1 MYLEPTGVSASE
13 LGSLNSCLV
22 EGDSTQQ
29 QRARKIRR
37 RALGISIVLQTI
49 FVAGLILFPLLSRGE
64 RIELKNV
71 TPIPPYTPYGHPSH
85 NPNPNRRHTPA
96 PCTFCP
102 GIHFSPITIT
112 RDENQAND
120 NPEDPNIPPGSPTSP
135 DNGIRSSSH
144 DGPARPN
151 TDAVENHEK
160 EKTRRISISQ
170 LQPAML
176 SYRVE
181 PVYPA
186 LPKQL
191 HREGRVELRAV
202 IATDGSIQLL
212 EAVSGD
218 PLFYPSALSAVREWR
233 YHPTILNGVPV
244 EVDTHIIVVYSLP
257 H

>member
-96 PCTFCP
+96 PCTFCA

-120 NPEDPNIPPGSPTSP
+120 NSEDPNIPPGSTTGTGPVPFGS
-135 DNGIRSSSH
+135 DG
-144 DGPARPN
+144 GPARPK
-151 TDAVENHEK
+151 TQVVEPPEV

-218 PLFYPSALSAVREWR
+218 PLFYQSALSAVREWR
-233 YHPTILNGVPV
+233 YHPTILNGHAV

>member
-49 FVAGLILFPLLSRGE
+49 FVASLILFPLLSRGE

-71 TPIPPYTPYGHPSH
+71 TPIPPYAPYGHVAHPTGDT
-85 NPNPNRRHTPA
+85 RRHAPA
-96 PCTFCP
+96 PCSVCP
-102 GIHFSPITIT
+102 WIHNTAPIIPT
-112 RDENQAND
+112 ND
-120 NPEDPNIPPGSPTSP
+120 PHPAGETNDPNIAPGSPTGIGPGIPFSP
-135 DNGIRSSSH
+135 H
-144 DGPARPN
+144 DGPARPE
-151 TDAVENHEK
+151 TQVVERLDV

-176 SYRVE
+176 SFRVE

-218 PLFYPSALSAVREWR
+218 PLFYQSALSAVREWR

>member
-37 RALGISIVLQTI
+37 RALGVSIILQTI
-49 FVAGLILFPLLSRGE
+49 LVASLILFPLLSRGE

-112 RDENQAND
+112 RNENQTND
-120 NPEDPNIPPGSPTSP
+120 NPEDLNVPPGSGTGP
-135 DNGIRSSSH
+135 GIPFGSH
-144 DGPARPN
+144 DGPARPE
-151 TDAVENHEK
+151 TQVVERPEV

-170 LQPAML
+170 
-176 SYRVE
+176 
-181 PVYPA
+181 
-186 LPKQL
+186 
-191 HREGRVELRAV
+191 
-202 IATDGSIQLL
+202 
-212 EAVSGD
+212 
-218 PLFYPSALSAVREWR
+218 
-233 YHPTILNGVPV
+233 
-244 EVDTHIIVVYSLP
+244 
-257 H
+257 